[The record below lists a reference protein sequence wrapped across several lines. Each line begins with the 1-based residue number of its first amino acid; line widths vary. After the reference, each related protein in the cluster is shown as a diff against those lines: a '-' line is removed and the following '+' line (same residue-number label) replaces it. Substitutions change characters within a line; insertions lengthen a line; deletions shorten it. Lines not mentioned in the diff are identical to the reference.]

1 MTWSTAGQDH
11 PPTFSLL
18 AKNCLE
24 IFNMNDQIQIRRV
37 KETEIEAETRNKE
50 KGRERRE
57 VKQEKK
63 IESSIMIYE
72 HINI

>member
-24 IFNMNDQIQIRRV
+24 IFNMNDQIYIRRV
-37 KETEIEAETRNKE
+37 KETEIEAVTRNK
-50 KGRERRE
+50 KSG
-57 VKQEKK
+57 
-63 IESSIMIYE
+63 ESE
-72 HINI
+72 DK

>member
-24 IFNMNDQIQIRRV
+24 MFNMNDQIQIRRV
-37 KETEIEAETRNKE
+37 KETEIEAETRKKE
-50 KGRERRE
+50 REKRGKIGKENRE
-57 VKQEKK
+57 QYYD
-63 IESSIMIYE
+63 I
-72 HINI
+72 